1 MWHANQYLSKLSI
14 FLLFLL
20 FTFHSYG
27 EVGSGLLW
35 RIHKPQ
41 HPVSYLFGTIHVDDK
56 RVKKLNPTIKRRF
69 DESKTLCL
77 EILPDRETQVGIG
90 LAMLLPEGELLD
102 EIIGEALFLK
112 VSLALNRLGMSPLE
126 TIHLKPWAA
135 MIVLS
140 RPTSTGGYALDEQLY
155 HWGNHQYKRLCALE
169 SLEEQLSIF
178 DELNHNDQIS
188 LLRDTL
194 DNAPELKD
202 LNEELILAYLSGNL
216 DKIYSQSLEMEG
228 GNSELAIRLRESLID
243 RRNEKMAKRLVAVL
257 ERGDAFI
264 AVGALHLP
272 GKKGLLQLLR
282 DQGYIV
288 TPPTI
293 QVSPW

>member
-1 MWHANQYLSKLSI
+1 
-14 FLLFLL
+14 
-20 FTFHSYG
+20 
-27 EVGSGLLW
+27 
-35 RIHKPQ
+35 
-41 HPVSYLFGTIHVDDK
+41 
-56 RVKKLNPTIKRRF
+56 
-69 DESKTLCL
+69 
-77 EILPDRETQVGIG
+77 
-90 LAMLLPEGELLD
+90 
-102 EIIGEALFLK
+102 
-112 VSLALNRLGMSPLE
+112 
-126 TIHLKPWAA
+126 
-135 MIVLS
+135 
-140 RPTSTGGYALDEQLY
+140 
-155 HWGNHQYKRLCALE
+155 
-169 SLEEQLSIF
+169 LEEQLSIF